1 MFAYLQALPLHLS
14 LFLVI
19 GTGVAIFIVGS
30 VVVNSIYTPAELAVN
45 NEVAGSKFTFLA
57 QTVTTL
63 VAFVLVDSATRFV
76 SFQFAVDREI
86 SAITRLENLQ
96 TAFPKLLQPLNIDTK
111 AYLVSVIETEWQSMG
126 DGNGSEVTEKSI
138 QKWFKDFVLIK
149 ASDEGEAAVLNLYG
163 RIFGD
168 MNDYRLTRIS
178 SSSSP
183 FDFLCQI
190 SVLIAGV
197 ITIVFCWFFGST
209 NTFMKLLLGGLLV
222 GSTFA
227 VIAMSIIL
235 ASPVR
240 GDLAYTTHVYQSLI
254 AQ

>member
-1 MFAYLQALPLHLS
+1 MFAYLQSLPLNLS
-14 LFLVI
+14 LFLII
-19 GTGVAIFIVGS
+19 GSGIGIFIVGS
-30 VVVNSIYTPAELAVN
+30 IIVNSIYTPSELALN
-45 NEVAGSKFTFLA
+45 NEVAGAKFTFLA

-86 SAITRLENLQ
+86 SAITRLENMHKS
-96 TAFPKLLQPLNIDTK
+96 FPNLLQKLNADAKQYIS
-111 AYLVSVIETEWQSMG
+111 SVVETEWTTMG
-126 DGNGSEVTEKSI
+126 EGNGSEATEKAL
-138 QKWFKDFVLIK
+138 QKWFKDFISLKTI
-149 ASDEGEAAVLNLYG
+149 DEGDRSTLNLYG

-168 MNDYRLTRIS
+168 LNDSRLTRIS

-190 SVLIAGV
+190 SVLIAGL

-209 NTFMKLLLGGLLV
+209 NTTMKLLLGALLV

-240 GDLAYTTHVYQSLI
+240 GDLAYTTKVYQSLI
-254 AQ
+254 NQ